1 MFSCGTVR
9 RLLLFLPGR
18 VRKIALSAFIDL
30 YSLIYFCIFALRCTY
45 LRHDCA
51 LLNSLSLFTIKSTIS
66 LIIPDP
72 EWPIC
77 CVKSLYLSGLFWG
90 QLTRTLSGL
99 DSTYC
104 TFIY

>member
-90 QLTRTLSGL
+90 HPTGH
-99 DSTYC
+99 
-104 TFIY
+104 